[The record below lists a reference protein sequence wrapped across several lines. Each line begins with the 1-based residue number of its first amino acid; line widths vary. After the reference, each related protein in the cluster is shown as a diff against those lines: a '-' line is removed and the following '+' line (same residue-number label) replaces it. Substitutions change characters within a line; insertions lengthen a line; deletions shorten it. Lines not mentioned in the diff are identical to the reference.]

1 MYSLC
6 NLDIEIEL
14 TWLVELLGGTSIL
27 GTILSS
33 NQNLMTVNTNPII
46 HYKRKMPRTK

>member
-14 TWLVELLGGTSIL
+14 TWLVELLGGTLDI

-33 NQNLMTVNTNPII
+33 NQNLMTVNTQSNHPL
-46 HYKRKMPRTK
+46 

>member
-14 TWLVELLGGTSIL
+14 TWLVKFLGGTHD
-27 GTILSS
+27 
-33 NQNLMTVNTNPII
+33 MEDHPF
-46 HYKRKMPRTK
+46 

>member
-14 TWLVELLGGTSIL
+14 TWLVELLGGTL
-27 GTILSS
+27 DNGDY
-33 NQNLMTVNTNPII
+33 PF
-46 HYKRKMPRTK
+46 

>member
-14 TWLVELLGGTSIL
+14 TWLVELLGGTLDI
-27 GTILSS
+27 GDD
-33 NQNLMTVNTNPII
+33 PF
-46 HYKRKMPRTK
+46 

>member
-14 TWLVELLGGTSIL
+14 TWLVKLLGGTLDI
-27 GTILSS
+27 GDY
-33 NQNLMTVNTNPII
+33 PF
-46 HYKRKMPRTK
+46 

>member
-14 TWLVELLGGTSIL
+14 TWLVELLGGNW
-27 GTILSS
+27 GLSF
-33 NQNLMTVNTNPII
+33 LVIKT
-46 HYKRKMPRTK
+46 

>member
-14 TWLVELLGGTSIL
+14 TWLVELLGGIL
-27 GTILSS
+27 DIGYY
-33 NQNLMTVNTNPII
+33 PF
-46 HYKRKMPRTK
+46 

>member
-14 TWLVELLGGTSIL
+14 TWSVELLGGTLDI
-27 GTILSS
+27 GDY
-33 NQNLMTVNTNPII
+33 PF
-46 HYKRKMPRTK
+46 

>member
-14 TWLVELLGGTSIL
+14 TWLVELLGGTLDI
-27 GTILSS
+27 GAH
-33 NQNLMTVNTNPII
+33 PF
-46 HYKRKMPRTK
+46 

>member
-14 TWLVELLGGTSIL
+14 TWLVELLGGTLDI
-27 GTILSS
+27 GYY
-33 NQNLMTVNTNPII
+33 PF
-46 HYKRKMPRTK
+46 

>member
-14 TWLVELLGGTSIL
+14 TWLVKSLGGTHDIEDH
-27 GTILSS
+27 
-33 NQNLMTVNTNPII
+33 PF
-46 HYKRKMPRTK
+46 

>member
-14 TWLVELLGGTSIL
+14 TWLVELLGGTLDIWDY
-27 GTILSS
+27 
-33 NQNLMTVNTNPII
+33 PF
-46 HYKRKMPRTK
+46 

>member
-14 TWLVELLGGTSIL
+14 TCLVELLGGTLDI
-27 GTILSS
+27 GDY
-33 NQNLMTVNTNPII
+33 PF
-46 HYKRKMPRTK
+46 